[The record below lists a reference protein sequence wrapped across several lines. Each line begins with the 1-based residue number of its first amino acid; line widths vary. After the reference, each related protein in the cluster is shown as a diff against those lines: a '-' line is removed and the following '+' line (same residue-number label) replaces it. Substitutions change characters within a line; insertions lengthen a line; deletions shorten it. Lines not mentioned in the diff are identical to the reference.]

1 MNKSF
6 SPKVDLNNNKDAIQ
20 KIKEI
25 IELSNEP
32 EEKVDQEMISVLEN
46 LLASDQDITASAVA
60 RLHPSIKATSSI
72 TRSRSRSKLLTQY
85 KIRQDEMRTWQK
97 RISKESHKK
106 FALKMAEKD
115 AEITKLKYQISL
127 LTASHV
133 AMIRAIGELGGFQK
147 WAQFFDKFKSIR
159 DELSALAALPKD
171 VSGQSQK

>member
-1 MNKSF
+1 MNKTIGL
-6 SPKVDLNNNKDAIQ
+6 KADLQNNKDNEAIN

-25 IELSNEP
+25 IELNNEP
-32 EEKVDQEMISVLEN
+32 EEKIDHEMISVLEN
-46 LLASDQDITASAVA
+46 LLANDQDITASAVA

-72 TRSRSRSKLLTQY
+72 TRSRSRLKLLDQY
-85 KIRQDEMRTWQK
+85 KTRQDEMRTWQK

-115 AEITKLKYQISL
+115 SEITKLKCQISL

-133 AMIRAIGELGGFQK
+133 AMIRAIGELGGFEK
-147 WAQFFDKFKSIR
+147 WAQFFDQYKSIR

-171 VSGQSQK
+171 VSE